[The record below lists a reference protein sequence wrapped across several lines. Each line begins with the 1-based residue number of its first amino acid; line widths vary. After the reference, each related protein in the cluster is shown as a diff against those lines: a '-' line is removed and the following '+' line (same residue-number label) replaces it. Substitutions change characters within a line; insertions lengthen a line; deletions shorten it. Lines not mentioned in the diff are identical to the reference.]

1 MGGRNGQSLTV
12 TLPCC
17 YLQFAFSLPQGLGQ
31 ILSLVEILPS
41 QDPQHHPQVQ
51 PFIRRIYRAQR
62 LLQFWFSF
70 IIAKGYRGKAAK
82 GRGLRGEVQRKLS
95 GSFPGSLPGESHGSA
110 RDV

>member
-1 MGGRNGQSLTV
+1 MGGRDGQSLTV

-17 YLQFAFSLPQGLGQ
+17 CFQFAFSLPQAFGQ

-41 QDPQHHPQVQ
+41 QDPQRRPQGQ

-62 LLQFWFSF
+62 LSYFWFSF

-82 GRGLRGEVQRKLS
+82 GRGLRGDVQRKLS
-95 GSFPGSLPGESHGSA
+95 GSFPGSLPGECHGAA